1 MSDRG
6 RAVPV
11 TGILSYINAERN
23 DVVDGEGRLFRL
35 HVGEE
40 ANDASVRRSL
50 VRILCVVAPPF
61 NNVSIFNY
69 HWKRLRKQRLLLYQG
84 EVSE

>member
-1 MSDRG
+1 MSDGG
-6 RAVPV
+6 RTVPV

-40 ANDASVRRSL
+40 TNDASVRRSL

-61 NNVSIFNY
+61 NNVSIFNN
-69 HWKRLRKQRLLLYQG
+69 HWKRLIRQRLQVYQD

>member
-6 RAVPV
+6 RTVPV
-11 TGILSYINAERN
+11 TGILSYVNAERN

-40 ANDASVRRSL
+40 ANDSSVRRSL

-61 NNVSIFNY
+61 NNVSIFNN
-69 HWKRLRKQRLLLYQG
+69 HWKRLITQRLQVYQD